1 MVYMY
6 HSFLIHLSADG
17 HLGCFHVL
25 ALINSA
31 AMIFFFLTLIAIPKT
46 KLVSEGL
53 VYISCSEPMD
63 VWKQVK
69 VVNITTTGIANVKLF
84 WGICNPKFVAVYL
97 LTMSKPFT
105 VWITTNCGK
114 FWKRWEY
121 QTTWTASWE
130 TCMHVRK
137 QQLELD
143 MEQQTGSK

>member
-6 HSFLIHLSADG
+6 HSFLIHSSADG

-25 ALINSA
+25 AIINSA
-31 AMIFFFLTLIAIPKT
+31 AMIFFLTLISIPKT

-53 VYISCSEPMD
+53 VHISCSEPMD
-63 VWKQVK
+63 VWKKLK
-69 VVNITTTGIANVKLF
+69 VVNTTTTGIANVKLF
-84 WGICNPKFVAVYL
+84 WGICHPKFVAVYL
-97 LTMSKPFT
+97 LTMPKPFT

-114 FWKRWEY
+114 FLKRWEY

-130 TCMHVRK
+130 TCMHIRK

-143 MEQQTGSK
+143 MKQQTGSK